1 MSFNVVTD
9 QSTLLP
15 VNIAGFLLTYSLPE
29 EHLYE
34 HITQF
39 LCQVSQ
45 VAFTFS
51 DNYHLLDK
59 LLPVT
64 LFGTVTLS
72 LVNLSY
78 IFDKA
83 DSCRSPRRGTGCI
96 VFLSTTFSCYRPT
109 VQNTVIDIRLAS
121 SSSTKS
127 SRSRVASSV
136 LLSSNEA
143 SISGLYEQSHG

>member
-1 MSFNVVTD
+1 MD
-9 QSTLLP
+9 RHEHLCCLYLP
-15 VNIAGFLLTYSLPE
+15 YSLPE
-29 EHLYE
+29 EHL
-34 HITQF
+34 
-39 LCQVSQ
+39 
-45 VAFTFS
+45 FS

-121 SSSTKS
+121 SSSTKRS
-127 SRSRVASSV
+127 HSRVASSV